1 MTPTGGNR
9 SDDVDAGISFA
20 AERLTFDETF
30 GFPRITEEE
39 DRERFGVRP
48 GDRCLDVGCGTGALM
63 RFLLSDLNTEGELI
77 GVDHDPDLLARAKEM
92 MDGANVAVQFQQAD
106 GLHLPFE
113 DDAFDVVASWFLL
126 CILPEPRR
134 ALEEMVRVC
143 RPGRTVSSVIC
154 FCKSGNLPGFSGVAD
169 WDGRDRFAT
178 LKDRFDEI
186 YRTKI
191 RNPRLGLPNGE
202 DLAVWGA
209 YHEAGLV
216 ELRIKG
222 YMSAMAPADADW
234 SDAEVEEYVRR
245 QERRKLNRLDGLSDV
260 EVETLEAHGFS
271 RQELTELRDL
281 TAANYTRL
289 KNEANAARTNMDV
302 EVLPMVLITGRVP
315 DQRGESD

>member
-1 MTPTGGNR
+1 MTAPR
-9 SDDVDAGISFA
+9 DDWSDDVDAGISFA
-20 AERLTFDETF
+20 TERLTFDETF
-30 GFPRITEEE
+30 GFPRIADEA

-63 RFLLSDLNTEGELI
+63 RFLLPDLDNEGELI
-77 GVDHDPDLLARAKEM
+77 GVDHDPDLLAQANETM
-92 MDGANVAVQFQQAD
+92 EGANVAVQQAD
-106 GLHLPFE
+106 AQHLPFE
-113 DDAFDVVASWFLL
+113 DDAFDAAASWFLL

-143 RPGRTVSSVIC
+143 RPGGTVSSLSC
-154 FCKSGNLPGFSGVAD
+154 FCKSGNLTQFYGVAD
-169 WDGRDRFAT
+169 WDGRDRFST
-178 LKDRFDEI
+178 LKERFDEI

-191 RNPRLGLPNGE
+191 RNPALGLPNGE

-245 QERRKLNRLDGLSDV
+245 QERRKLNRLDGLSDGDL
-260 EVETLEAHGFS
+260 ETLEAHGFS
-271 RQELTELRDL
+271 RQKLAELRDL
-281 TAANYTRL
+281 TARYYSHL
-289 KNEANAARTNMDV
+289 KEEPDAARTNMDV
-302 EVLPMVLITGRVP
+302 EVLPMVLITGKVP
-315 DQRGESD
+315 DK